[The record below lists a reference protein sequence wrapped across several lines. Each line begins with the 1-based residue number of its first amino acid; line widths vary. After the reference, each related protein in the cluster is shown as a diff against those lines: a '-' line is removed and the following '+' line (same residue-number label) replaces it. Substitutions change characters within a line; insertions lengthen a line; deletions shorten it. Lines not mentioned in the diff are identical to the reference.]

1 VRPQCWLSTNSANL
15 TQLDT
20 AQAAEIVRAV
30 RANAKATAA
39 EQEHDPHKE

>member
-1 VRPQCWLSTNSANL
+1 VLSVNKQCL

-30 RANAKATAA
+30 RANAKATTA